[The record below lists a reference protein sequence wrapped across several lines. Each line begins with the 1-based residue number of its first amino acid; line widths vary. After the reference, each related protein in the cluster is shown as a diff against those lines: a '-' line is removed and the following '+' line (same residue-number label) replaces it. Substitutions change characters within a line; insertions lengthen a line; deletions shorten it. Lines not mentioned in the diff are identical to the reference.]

1 MELGLSYVLKSVVA
15 LVVIILA
22 ANYGLKYLSTFM
34 TKRNQVIKVIERTPI
49 SKSSALS
56 IVEIADTYYLM
67 SFTDTR
73 NEILRELTTEEKE
86 KITTS
91 IEETKPVDSLKSK
104 KHHPDKKIGQTFKS
118 LQSQYQS
125 FYEKRK

>member
-1 MELGLSYVLKSVVA
+1 MELGLNYVLKSVVA
-15 LVVIILA
+15 LVVIIFS
-22 ANYGLKYLSTFM
+22 ANYGLKYLNTFM
-34 TKRNQVIKVIERTPI
+34 TKKNQVIKVIERTPI

-73 NEILRELTTEEKE
+73 NEILRELTAEEKA

-91 IEETKPVDSLKSK
+91 IEEVVSVTQLKPK
-104 KHHPDKKIGQTFKS
+104 KVSSGKKDIQTFKDI
-118 LQSQYQS
+118 QSQYQY